1 MPEIDLTTFQSIN
14 MAIAAG
20 ISSFAALYMVGKLLF
35 TWPALE
41 ARLDDVRSHYSL
53 FDTSSLKANLH
64 SQFWQ
69 RRKKTEK
76 KKTTLKKRLI
86 DTILKNPFVGEE
98 NMKTSFEQ
106 AGWFLKD
113 TQLIFL
119 SSKFIC
125 FFIGLGTGYAVIL
138 THTSFAGST
147 FAVKWLILSL
157 TAFTGWL
164 VPDLYLRGVIKNRV
178 ELIEKQ
184 FPDALDLIIICLQ
197 AGLGLNRAIERVA
210 KEIVMFGKEIAHE
223 LAITNTELEI
233 MLDRRQ
239 ALQNLCIRVP
249 STVIRTFS
257 TTVLQSIQQGTP
269 TLQALDVLS
278 KEIRDNRMQR
288 AETKAA
294 KLPSLMVIPL
304 VLFVMPNL
312 FIVLLGPAIVR
323 LLNVT

>member
-1 MPEIDLTTFQSIN
+1 MPEIDFTTFQSLN

-20 ISSFAALYMVGKLLF
+20 ISIFVIVFMTGKLLF
-35 TWPALE
+35 TWPLLD
-41 ARLDDVRSHYSL
+41 ARLEDLRSRYSAMNSAYLKENLNNQL
-53 FDTSSLKANLH
+53 F
-64 SQFWQ
+64 Q

-76 KKTTLKKRLI
+76 KAGTLKKRLL
-86 DTILKNPFVGEE
+86 DRILKNPFLGEE
-98 NMKTSFEQ
+98 NMKTTFEQ
-106 AGWFLKD
+106 AGWIAKE
-113 TQLIFL
+113 TQFFFL
-119 SSKFIC
+119 SSKLMC
-125 FFIGLGTGYAVIL
+125 FFAGLGIGYLVIL
-138 THTSFAGST
+138 MQASFTESA
-147 FAVKWLILSL
+147 FILKWLVLIL
-157 TAFTGWL
+157 TAFSGWL

-197 AGLGLNRAIERVA
+197 AGLGLNRAIDRVG
-210 KEIVMFGKEIAHE
+210 KEIALFGKEIAHE
-223 LAITNTELEI
+223 LTITNIELEI

-239 ALQNLCIRVP
+239 ALQNLYIRVP
-249 STVIRTFS
+249 SPIIRTFT

-269 TLQALDVLS
+269 TLQALDALS
-278 KEIRDNRMQR
+278 KEIRDTRMHR